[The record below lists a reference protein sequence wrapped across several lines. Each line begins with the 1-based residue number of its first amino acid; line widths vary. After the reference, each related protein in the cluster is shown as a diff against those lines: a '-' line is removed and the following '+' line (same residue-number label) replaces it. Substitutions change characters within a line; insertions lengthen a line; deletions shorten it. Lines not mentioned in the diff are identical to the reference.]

1 MISNELIFMIVV
13 YVMFGMGVFDSIFNN
28 SNNKMIGLFAGIFI
42 GITWPLHL
50 GKMLFDFLLF
60 NDD

>member
-1 MISNELIFMIVV
+1 MIVV